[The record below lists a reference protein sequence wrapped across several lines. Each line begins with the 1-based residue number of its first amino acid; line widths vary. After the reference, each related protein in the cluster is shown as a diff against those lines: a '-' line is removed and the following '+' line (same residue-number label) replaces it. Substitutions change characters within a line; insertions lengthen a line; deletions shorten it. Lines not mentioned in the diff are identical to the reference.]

1 LTSNIKGYGGK
12 THYTDSQNSDITA
25 PSERDLYHLQFS
37 LQVASPETF
46 GYTLVQVA
54 RVWNKFVLIPFFT
67 SVRRGH
73 IRCSQYIVNTALVRN
88 DKDVVEANFDAGVG
102 LVVGVDFMFRMSS
115 ASFHSKAVLYIILQL
130 CGTLVCGEAVS
141 LDQVLNR

>member
-1 LTSNIKGYGGK
+1 LTFLFPYVVVACSAASIFFNI
-12 THYTDSQNSDITA
+12 
-25 PSERDLYHLQFS
+25 
-37 LQVASPETF
+37 V
-46 GYTLVQVA
+46 LV
-54 RVWNKFVLIPFFT
+54 ICGT
-67 SVRRGH
+67 
-73 IRCSQYIVNTALVRN
+73 
-88 DKDVVEANFDAGVG
+88 DVVEANFDAGVG